1 MWFLRKYVQYQPI
14 RKNKRLNSESVML
27 KFQMKGKSTKVSSTT
42 QVTFLP
48 SLIQL
53 APVIS
58 EKNIK
63 M

>member
-1 MWFLRKYVQYQPI
+1 MCNISQ
-14 RKNKRLNSESVML
+14 SERIKGSTVML
-27 KFQMKGKSTKVSSTT
+27 KFQMKGKSTNVSSTT
-42 QVTFLP
+42 QVTLLP

-63 M
+63 MLKT

>member
-1 MWFLRKYVQYQPI
+1 MCNISQ
-14 RKNKRLNSESVML
+14 SERIKGSTVML
-27 KFQMKGKSTKVSSTT
+27 KFQMKGKSTNVSSTT

-63 M
+63 MLKT